1 MPILRPRPPRHRLG
15 RSFRYVFARCK
26 NREEKPAFC
35 VGPNLRWAAFA
46 LSQGAKLLVPRLT
59 QNELTS
65 TRLALKPL
73 ASAQSLEDADFD
85 LTDGAEEHS
94 SASELLEAP
103 LPAGTSGAAAA
114 AATAVD
120 ADDSW

>member
-1 MPILRPRPPRHRLG
+1 
-15 RSFRYVFARCK
+15 
-26 NREEKPAFC
+26 
-35 VGPNLRWAAFA
+35 
-46 LSQGAKLLVPRLT
+46 LVPHLT